1 MMKNKGISW
10 LIYCIMAVLCAF
22 SLGWVLGSGGTH
34 ETVTV
39 QVSSQP
45 QETQASQAPQETQTP
60 EAPEEIQEEAPLELE
75 EAEQQTPQLSAPT
88 EEEPLNLNTATQ
100 AELELLPGIGPV
112 LAQAILDYRDSFGGF
127 SAKEQL
133 KEVSGIGEKRYAAVE
148 ALITVEVEDEGTG
161 GR

>member
-45 QETQASQAPQETQTP
+45 DDTAADETPETPEETP
-60 EAPEEIQEEAPLELE
+60 EEAPEETAP
-75 EAEQQTPQLSAPT
+75 PAPT
-88 EEEPLNLNTATQ
+88 EEAPLNLNTATQ

-133 KEVSGIGEKRYAAVE
+133 MEVSGIGEKRYAAVE

>member
-45 QETQASQAPQETQTP
+45 QETQATQASQETQTP

>member
-45 QETQASQAPQETQTP
+45 QETKETPASQETQTP
-60 EAPEEIQEEAPLELE
+60 EAPQETQEEAPLELE
-75 EAEQQTPQLSAPT
+75 EAEQQTQQSAPT
-88 EEEPLNLNTATQ
+88 EEAPLNLNTATQ

-133 KEVSGIGEKRYAAVE
+133 MEVSGIGEKRYAAVE

>member
-1 MMKNKGISW
+1 MKNKGISW

-45 QETQASQAPQETQTP
+45 QETKETPASQETQTP

-75 EAEQQTPQLSAPT
+75 EAEQQTQLSAPT
-88 EEEPLNLNTATQ
+88 EEAPLNLNTATQ

>member
-45 QETQASQAPQETQTP
+45 QETEESPAPQET
-60 EAPEEIQEEAPLELE
+60 QEEAPLELE

-133 KEVSGIGEKRYAAVE
+133 MEVSGIGEKRYAAVE

>member
-45 QETQASQAPQETQTP
+45 QETQESPAPQETQ
-60 EAPEEIQEEAPLELE
+60 EEAPPELE

-127 SAKEQL
+127 SSKEQL

>member
-1 MMKNKGISW
+1 MKNKGISW

-45 QETQASQAPQETQTP
+45 QETQESPAPQET
-60 EAPEEIQEEAPLELE
+60 QEEAPLELE

-127 SAKEQL
+127 SSKEQL

>member
-39 QVSSQP
+39 QVSAQP
-45 QETQASQAPQETQTP
+45 DDTAADETPETPEETP
-60 EAPEEIQEEAPLELE
+60 EEAPEETAP
-75 EAEQQTPQLSAPT
+75 PAPT
-88 EEEPLNLNTATQ
+88 EEAPLNLNTATQ

-133 KEVSGIGEKRYAAVE
+133 MEVSGIGEKRYAAVE

>member
-1 MMKNKGISW
+1 MKNKGISW

-45 QETQASQAPQETQTP
+45 QETQATQASQETQTP
-60 EAPEEIQEEAPLELE
+60 EAPQETQEEAPLELE

-88 EEEPLNLNTATQ
+88 EEAPLNLNTATQ

-133 KEVSGIGEKRYAAVE
+133 MEVSGIGEKRYAAVE

>member
-39 QVSSQP
+39 QASSQP
-45 QETQASQAPQETQTP
+45 QETQESPAPQET
-60 EAPEEIQEEAPLELE
+60 QEEAPLELE

>member
-45 QETQASQAPQETQTP
+45 QETRESPAPQET
-60 EAPEEIQEEAPLELE
+60 QEEAPLELE

>member
-45 QETQASQAPQETQTP
+45 QETQESPAPQETQ
-60 EAPEEIQEEAPLELE
+60 EEAPLKLE

>member
-45 QETQASQAPQETQTP
+45 QETQATQASQET
-60 EAPEEIQEEAPLELE
+60 QEEAPLELE
-75 EAEQQTPQLSAPT
+75 EAEQQTPLSAPT
-88 EEEPLNLNTATQ
+88 AEEPLNLNTATQ

>member
-45 QETQASQAPQETQTP
+45 QETKETPASQETQTP
-60 EAPEEIQEEAPLELE
+60 EAPEETQEEAPLELE
-75 EAEQQTPQLSAPT
+75 EAEQQTQLSAPT
-88 EEEPLNLNTATQ
+88 EEAPLNLNTATQ

-127 SAKEQL
+127 SSKEQL

>member
-45 QETQASQAPQETQTP
+45 QETKETPASQETQTP
-60 EAPEEIQEEAPLELE
+60 EAPEEIQEEAPPELE
-75 EAEQQTPQLSAPT
+75 EAEQQTPLSAPT
-88 EEEPLNLNTATQ
+88 EEAPLNLNTATQ

>member
-45 QETQASQAPQETQTP
+45 QETQATQVSQETQTP
-60 EAPEEIQEEAPLELE
+60 EAPEEIQEEAPPEME

-88 EEEPLNLNTATQ
+88 EEAPLNLNTATQ

>member
-45 QETQASQAPQETQTP
+45 QETQASPAPQETQTP
-60 EAPEEIQEEAPLELE
+60 EAPEETQEEAPLELE

-133 KEVSGIGEKRYAAVE
+133 MEVSGIGEKRYAAVE

>member
-45 QETQASQAPQETQTP
+45 QETKETPASQETQTP
-60 EAPEEIQEEAPLELE
+60 EAPQETQEEAPLELE
-75 EAEQQTPQLSAPT
+75 EAEQQTQLSAPT
-88 EEEPLNLNTATQ
+88 EEAPLNLNTATQ

-133 KEVSGIGEKRYAAVE
+133 MEVSGIGEKRYAAVE

>member
-1 MMKNKGISW
+1 MKNKGISW

-45 QETQASQAPQETQTP
+45 QETQATQASQETQTP

-88 EEEPLNLNTATQ
+88 EEAPLNLNTATQ

-133 KEVSGIGEKRYAAVE
+133 MEVSGIGEKRYAAVE

>member
-45 QETQASQAPQETQTP
+45 QETKETPASQETQTP
-60 EAPEEIQEEAPLELE
+60 EAPQEIQEEAPLELE
-75 EAEQQTPQLSAPT
+75 EAEQQTQLSAPT
-88 EEEPLNLNTATQ
+88 EEAPLNLNTATQ
-100 AELELLPGIGPV
+100 TELELLPGIGPV

>member
-39 QVSSQP
+39 QVSSQS
-45 QETQASQAPQETQTP
+45 QETQESPASQETQTP

-88 EEEPLNLNTATQ
+88 EEAPLNLNTATQ

-127 SAKEQL
+127 STKEQL

>member
-39 QVSSQP
+39 QVSAQP
-45 QETQASQAPQETQTP
+45 DDTAADETPETPEETP
-60 EAPEEIQEEAPLELE
+60 EEAPEETAP
-75 EAEQQTPQLSAPT
+75 PAPT
-88 EEEPLNLNTATQ
+88 EEAPLNLNTATQ

-127 SAKEQL
+127 SSKEQL

>member
-1 MMKNKGISW
+1 MR
-10 LIYCIMAVLCAF
+10 
-22 SLGWVLGSGGTH
+22 
-34 ETVTV
+34 E
-39 QVSSQP
+39 
-45 QETQASQAPQETQTP
+45 QELT
-60 EAPEEIQEEAPLELE
+60 QEEAPLELE
-75 EAEQQTPQLSAPT
+75 EAEQQTQLSAPT
-88 EEEPLNLNTATQ
+88 EEAPLNLNTATQ

>member
-45 QETQASQAPQETQTP
+45 QETQESPAPQETQ
-60 EAPEEIQEEAPLELE
+60 APEETQEEAPPELE
-75 EAEQQTPQLSAPT
+75 EAEQQTPLSAPT
-88 EEEPLNLNTATQ
+88 EEAPLNLNTATQ

-127 SAKEQL
+127 SSKEQL

>member
-45 QETQASQAPQETQTP
+45 QETQASKAPQ
-60 EAPEEIQEEAPLELE
+60 
-75 EAEQQTPQLSAPT
+75 
-88 EEEPLNLNTATQ
+88 
-100 AELELLPGIGPV
+100 
-112 LAQAILDYRDSFGGF
+112 
-127 SAKEQL
+127 
-133 KEVSGIGEKRYAAVE
+133 
-148 ALITVEVEDEGTG
+148 
-161 GR
+161 

>member
-1 MMKNKGISW
+1 MKNKGISW

-45 QETQASQAPQETQTP
+45 QETQESPAPQETQTP
-60 EAPEEIQEEAPLELE
+60 EAPEEIQEETPPELE

-88 EEEPLNLNTATQ
+88 EEAPLNLNTATQ

>member
-1 MMKNKGISW
+1 MKNKGISW

-45 QETQASQAPQETQTP
+45 QETQESPAPLETQTP
-60 EAPEEIQEEAPLELE
+60 EAPQETQEEAPLELE
-75 EAEQQTPQLSAPT
+75 EAEQQTQLPAPT
-88 EEEPLNLNTATQ
+88 EEAPLNLNTATQ

>member
-39 QVSSQP
+39 QVSSRP
-45 QETQASQAPQETQTP
+45 QETKETPASQETQTP
-60 EAPEEIQEEAPLELE
+60 EAPQETQEEAPLELE
-75 EAEQQTPQLSAPT
+75 EAEQQTQLSAPT
-88 EEEPLNLNTATQ
+88 EEAPLNLNTATQ

-133 KEVSGIGEKRYAAVE
+133 MEVSGIGEKRYAAVE

>member
-45 QETQASQAPQETQTP
+45 QETQATQASQETQTP

-75 EAEQQTPQLSAPT
+75 EAEQQTPLSSPT
-88 EEEPLNLNTATQ
+88 EEAPLNLNTATQ

-148 ALITVEVEDEGTG
+148 ALITVEVENEGTG

>member
-45 QETQASQAPQETQTP
+45 QETQATQASQETQTP
-60 EAPEEIQEEAPLELE
+60 EAPQETQEEAPLELE
-75 EAEQQTPQLSAPT
+75 EAEQQTPLSAPT
-88 EEEPLNLNTATQ
+88 AEEPLNLNTATQ

>member
-45 QETQASQAPQETQTP
+45 QETQESPAPQET
-60 EAPEEIQEEAPLELE
+60 QEEAPLELE
-75 EAEQQTPQLSAPT
+75 EAEQQTPLSSPT
-88 EEEPLNLNTATQ
+88 EEAPLNLNTATQ

>member
-45 QETQASQAPQETQTP
+45 QETQESPASQETQTP
-60 EAPEEIQEEAPLELE
+60 EAPEETQEEAPLELE
-75 EAEQQTPQLSAPT
+75 EAEQQTPLSAPT
-88 EEEPLNLNTATQ
+88 EEAPLNLNTATQ

-127 SAKEQL
+127 STKEQL
-133 KEVSGIGEKRYAAVE
+133 MEVSGIGEKRYAAVE

>member
-45 QETQASQAPQETQTP
+45 QETQATQASQETQTP
-60 EAPEEIQEEAPLELE
+60 EAPQETQEEAPLELE
-75 EAEQQTPQLSAPT
+75 EAAQQTQLPAPT
-88 EEEPLNLNTATQ
+88 EEAPLNLNTATQ
-100 AELELLPGIGPV
+100 AEQALLPGIGPV
-112 LAQAILDYRDSFGGF
+112 LAQAN
-127 SAKEQL
+127 
-133 KEVSGIGEKRYAAVE
+133 
-148 ALITVEVEDEGTG
+148 
-161 GR
+161 

>member
-45 QETQASQAPQETQTP
+45 QETKETPASQETQTP
-60 EAPEEIQEEAPLELE
+60 EALQETQEEAPLELE
-75 EAEQQTPQLSAPT
+75 EAEQQTQLSAPT
-88 EEEPLNLNTATQ
+88 EEAPLNLNTATQ

>member
-1 MMKNKGISW
+1 MCLFPG
-10 LIYCIMAVLCAF
+10 
-22 SLGWVLGSGGTH
+22 LGAGQRRHPRDGDGAGELPAAGD
-34 ETVTV
+34 
-39 QVSSQP
+39 
-45 QETQASQAPQETQTP
+45 
-60 EAPEEIQEEAPLELE
+60 QEEAPLELE

-88 EEEPLNLNTATQ
+88 EEAPLNLNTATQ

>member
-45 QETQASQAPQETQTP
+45 QETKETPASQETQTP
-60 EAPEEIQEEAPLELE
+60 EAPQETQEEAPPELE
-75 EAEQQTPQLSAPT
+75 EAEQQTQLSAPT
-88 EEEPLNLNTATQ
+88 EEAPLNLNTATQ

-127 SAKEQL
+127 STKEQL
-133 KEVSGIGEKRYAAVE
+133 MEVSGIGEKRYAAVE

>member
-45 QETQASQAPQETQTP
+45 QETQESPAPQETQTP
-60 EAPEEIQEEAPLELE
+60 EAPQETQEEAPLEL
-75 EAEQQTPQLSAPT
+75 TQLSAPT
-88 EEEPLNLNTATQ
+88 EEAPLNLNTATQ

>member
-45 QETQASQAPQETQTP
+45 QETKETPASQETQTP
-60 EAPEEIQEEAPLELE
+60 EAPQETQEEAPPELE
-75 EAEQQTPQLSAPT
+75 EAEQQTQLSAPT
-88 EEEPLNLNTATQ
+88 EEAPLNLNTATQ

>member
-45 QETQASQAPQETQTP
+45 QETKETPASQETQTP
-60 EAPEEIQEEAPLELE
+60 EAPEETQEEAPLELE
-75 EAEQQTPQLSAPT
+75 EAEQQTQLPAPT
-88 EEEPLNLNTATQ
+88 EEAPLNLNTATQ

-127 SAKEQL
+127 STKEQL